1 MIWAIKHFL
10 WLVVAMCR
18 AGTLGARSGL
28 QPCPLYLIITYT
40 LLLQLFSF
48 SLISFCLFSF
58 FELFVHHIS
67 PNAYIYTLLL
77 QTIIFFL
84 ILRLVNCYH
93 LHPIARDFPPSFL
106 HDIPS
111 LICPPSY
118 LRRAAPGVSISWN
131 KVFTL
136 RVGFRLRIGAMQINH
151 REFVKMVPPSNH
163 PGSNASQWLVT
174 TFWQFLPDSIQ
185 NRE

>member
-1 MIWAIKHFL
+1 
-10 WLVVAMCR
+10 MCR

-48 SLISFCLFSF
+48 LLISFCLF
-58 FELFVHHIS
+58 LFCVVCIS
-67 PNAYIYTLLL
+67 YLAQCIYTLLL
-77 QTIIFFL
+77 QTIKYFFL
-84 ILRLVNCYH
+84 ILRLVSYYH

-111 LICPPSY
+111 LICPTSY
-118 LRRAAPGVSISWN
+118 LRRAAPDVSISWN
-131 KVFTL
+131 KMFTL
-136 RVGFRLRIGAMQINH
+136 TVGFRLRIGAMQINH